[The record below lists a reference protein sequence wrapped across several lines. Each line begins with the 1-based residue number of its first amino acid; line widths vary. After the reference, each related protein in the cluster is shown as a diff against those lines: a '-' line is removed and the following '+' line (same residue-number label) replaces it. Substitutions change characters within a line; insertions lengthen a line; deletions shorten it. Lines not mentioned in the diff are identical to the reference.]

1 MESESDKKF
10 GFNLEIE
17 IKSDKNNIYS
27 LVLNADTYSY
37 LNIKATQKNDLFKKT
52 FLSQFSVDEIKENK
66 YFFMFDDLKE
76 ICNELSER
84 IEKKEMKL
92 IENLDGLNFIISLP
106 STKIKEIKFE
116 LKEEEKNDKDKINN
130 LNELILELK
139 EEINEIKINHINEI
153 NELKNVVNIQNK
165 EINEIKINHSNEINE
180 LKNVVNNLNKE
191 ISEIKINH
199 KKEIN
204 ELKIEH
210 NKEINEIKI
219 NQNKGV
225 DEMKVDRSG
234 EINEIKINHS
244 KEINEIK
251 INHNKEINELKNIVS
266 SQNKEIN
273 KMKEHINI
281 FANYMKDKENIISGL
296 KNSLIIN
303 NNFEYNKLIKKWINP
318 NPNIRIESK
327 LLYRLSR
334 DGDAI
339 SKFHELCDNKG
350 STLTLFE
357 TTDGNKGGI
366 YTPLSWDSYSN
377 WKNDLEAFMFNLN
390 KNKKY
395 KKIIKK
401 DSIYCFSDFGPW
413 TIFFGFYKDYQMRK
427 IQHNGTNINIYY
439 ENGAECLPNNSG
451 NTKLFDVKEVE
462 VYQIKL

>member
-1 MESESDKKF
+1 
-10 GFNLEIE
+10 
-17 IKSDKNNIYS
+17 
-27 LVLNADTYSY
+27 
-37 LNIKATQKNDLFKKT
+37 
-52 FLSQFSVDEIKENK
+52 
-66 YFFMFDDLKE
+66 MFDDLKE

-130 LNELILELK
+130 LNELILKLK
-139 EEINEIKINHINEI
+139 E
-153 NELKNVVNIQNK
+153 
-165 EINEIKINHSNEINE
+165 
-180 LKNVVNNLNKE
+180 
-191 ISEIKINH
+191 
-199 KKEIN
+199 
-204 ELKIEH
+204 
-210 NKEINEIKI
+210 
-219 NQNKGV
+219 
-225 DEMKVDRSG
+225 
-234 EINEIKINHS
+234 
-244 KEINEIK
+244 EINEIK

-318 NPNIRIESK
+318 NIRIESK

-377 WKNDLEAFMFNLN
+377 WKNDLETFMFNLN

>member
-1 MESESDKKF
+1 
-10 GFNLEIE
+10 
-17 IKSDKNNIYS
+17 
-27 LVLNADTYSY
+27 
-37 LNIKATQKNDLFKKT
+37 
-52 FLSQFSVDEIKENK
+52 
-66 YFFMFDDLKE
+66 MFDDLKE

-116 LKEEEKNDKDKINN
+116 LKEEEKKDKDKINN

-153 NELKNVVNIQNK
+153 NELKNVVNNQNK

-377 WKNDLEAFMFNLN
+377 WKNDLETFMFNLN